1 MSPETATFPE
11 LVCALSSR
19 LAGASGERVAQEVV
33 AALEAIRARFGA
45 DQCGIMRIVN
55 ERGAMVLVH
64 RVAVDGVPA
73 APTTIEYTKHFPA
86 VARSHAGPHPH
97 PYVLDRLEDLSE
109 DDAVQLESSRA
120 LELGAYVGIP
130 IVVGGE
136 VRYSL
141 AIACNNRSQA
151 WPREQIPLMQVLGET
166 IANALERE
174 KDEARVRQSES
185 DLAHA
190 QRVARTGSWVRDFI
204 ADHFSA
210 SEEAYRIMGARPASA
225 EQWKACI
232 HAEDRARV
240 EAALAD
246 ILRDRRTHYEIEYR
260 VIHPDGDVRVIADS
274 GEVRFDADGRP
285 LRAIGTIRDLTDS
298 RRTESELRELRG
310 RIGHADRVA
319 RAGVLGGSL
328 SHELNQPLAAILANA
343 QAGLRFLQGGNAD
356 PQEIRRILEAVV
368 RDDKRAIGIID
379 GLHAMLRRR
388 EAPREAVDLAP
399 CLAEVVDLLR
409 GEIDGHGIEV
419 RLDLAGPCR
428 TWAVKAQVQQV
439 ALNLLTNAIEAVR
452 GKAPGSRR
460 IAIRVTPG
468 PERIDVEFEDSGVG
482 IPPEQVGS
490 LFEPFHTTRHGG
502 LGLGLAIS
510 RTLVESHGGRI
521 GVERNAGEGVT
532 FRFSL
537 PALGEEPSA
546 VSAPPKAPGEP
557 DANRPSGP
565 RSGSA
570 PVCVVDDDP
579 AVREGI
585 ARLLASAG
593 HAVATFASGEE
604 FLASREREGAAC
616 ALLDVRMK
624 GLTGPEVHARLASLD
639 PLLPVVFLTGHA
651 DVTTGVGAM
660 RQGAVDFLQK
670 PVDEAILLDTVNRAV
685 AAAGAGRA
693 RETERRDAR
702 ERLGRLSPRE
712 REILDHVVRG
722 RLNKQIAGDLGIAE
736 ATVKQ
741 HRGRVME
748 KMAVRSVA
756 DLVRLCELA
765 SLPPSYQGRI
775 PGDAAQA

>member
-19 LAGASGERVAQEVV
+19 LAGASGERVAQEVI
-33 AALEAIRARFGA
+33 AALEAIRVRFGA

-55 ERGAMVLVH
+55 GRGAMVLVH
-64 RVAVDGVPA
+64 RVATAGVPA
-73 APTTIEYTKHFPA
+73 APTTIEYAKYFPA
-86 VARSHAGPHPH
+86 VARSHTGPHPH
-97 PYVLDRLEDLSE
+97 PYLLDRLEDISG

-120 LELGAYVGIP
+120 LQLGAYVGIP

-141 AIACNNRSQA
+141 AIACNNRSHA

-190 QRVARTGSWVRDFI
+190 QRVARTGSWVREFI
-204 ADHFSA
+204 ADHFTA

-225 EQWKACI
+225 EQWRACI

-240 EAALAD
+240 EAMLAA
-246 ILRDRRTHYEIEYR
+246 ILEECRTHYEIEYR

-274 GEVRFDADGRP
+274 GEVNFDADGGP
-285 LRAIGTIRDLTDS
+285 LRAIGTIRDLTDA
-298 RRTESELRELRG
+298 RRTEKELRELRG

-328 SHELNQPLAAILANA
+328 AHELNQPLAAILANA
-343 QAGLRFLQGGNAD
+343 QAGLRFLQAGD
-356 PQEIRRILEAVV
+356 VDLQEIRRILEAVV

-379 GLHAMLRRR
+379 GLRALLRRR
-388 EAPREAVDLAP
+388 EAPKEAVDLAP
-399 CLAEVVDLLR
+399 CLVEVVDLLR
-409 GEIDGHGIEV
+409 GELDGNGIEV
-419 RLDLAGPCR
+419 RLVPGSAC
-428 TWAVKAQVQQV
+428 TIWAVKAQVQQV
-439 ALNLLTNAIEAVR
+439 ALNLLSNAIEAVR
-452 GKAPGSRR
+452 ERTPGSRR
-460 IAIRVTPG
+460 IAIRIVPG
-468 PERIDVEFEDSGVG
+468 PEFVEVEVEDSGVG
-482 IPPEQVGS
+482 IPPEQIAS
-490 LFEPFHTTRHGG
+490 IFEPFHTTRHGG

-510 RTLVESHGGRI
+510 RTLVEAQGGRI

-532 FRFSL
+532 FRFRL
-537 PALGEEPSA
+537 P
-546 VSAPPKAPGEP
+546 APGEGRNAACALAQAP
-557 DANRPSGP
+557 DAATAAQPPGSRPG
-565 RSGSA
+565 A
-570 PVCVVDDDP
+570 ALVCVVDDDP
-579 AVREGI
+579 AVREAI

-624 GLTGPEVHARLASLD
+624 GMPGPEVHARLAGVD

-651 DVTTGVGAM
+651 DVMTGVGAM
-660 RQGAVDFLQK
+660 RRGAVDFLQK
-670 PVDEAILLDTVNRAV
+670 PVDAAILLDTVNRAV
-685 AAAGAGRA
+685 ASAVASRA
-693 RETERRDAR
+693 RENERRDAIA
-702 ERLGRLSPRE
+702 RLARLSSRE
-712 REILDHVVRG
+712 REILGHVVRG

-741 HRGRVME
+741 HRGRVMD
-748 KMAVRSVA
+748 KMAVRSVT

-775 PGDAAQA
+775 PGSARQA